1 MRKKI
6 STFLFALAASVGMMN
21 AAMEGKLPGAFSVDE
36 EGTRV
41 YFSKGN
47 LQYNSNNQQWQ
58 FADKQFGYVGS
69 NAAGNTSV
77 NETGIADNSGIVD
90 LFCWVGA
97 SSGFT
102 GLAQY
107 GITSSSDYSGYGSVD
122 EPLKSDWGT
131 TINTD
136 WRTLTLDEWGYIFTT
151 NTPGSSANGVAMP
164 CYTMA
169 KILTDGDGTEG
180 KDKNI
185 CGVILFPDDFNDGG
199 NAVSGVTWG
208 TINDAISD
216 ANNRTQCTTEG
227 WNTLENMGCVFLP
240 DAGMRWG
247 SSPYTGAGYWSSSLY
262 SDYSPYALNVNILS
276 EDIGFGVNPRYLGFS
291 VRLVTSGIQTVE
303 RWEDT
308 EDLTDSDD
316 ARWTGSTGV
325 VGEGETVKFG
335 ELYITSG
342 TDENRQQLTV
352 QENATLEVAHLT
364 MNDYAQIIVEE
375 GGKLIVTS
383 EQGIDATSVDNILLK
398 TSGTAQAA
406 LLFNPEVTTNCH
418 PSARLVL
425 RSQSFKNDSKW
436 FYQRFGVP
444 MYNSDVTVKPLNE
457 GSVRSFIKQWDYAAD
472 DWSNWTEITGGH
484 TFTDA
489 VPFRGY
495 MLGSD
500 NAKNAPMTYEFAG
513 QLVGNENANLH
524 FYYGWNFFA
533 NSYAAPIAI
542 KEFINTVQN
551 TAGSDDI
558 QATVYLYQ
566 NLGNDTYT
574 WQAVN
579 LSNAGTTKII
589 GSSVNGPIFETY
601 PSEIKPMQAF
611 LMQLRAAGKT
621 FDQTINYKDDVYNP
635 AMGIAP
641 NAAPARNMQSSNKMN
656 MAVCYAD
663 GYDNISFIESSLFS
677 NDLDNGY
684 DAVKYM
690 NTNSVKLYAMNNEEP
705 MAIVATDNVD
715 GTFIGIDAPKAGN
728 YTMYFYG
735 INGMEYMLV
744 DMQTGA
750 VVKVEE
756 GARYDFFAG
765 EGRNDHRFQIV
776 GVNKIPTAIEQ
787 TEAGKSMKGI
797 YTVTGQYLGEDF
809 NVLPK
814 GLYIVNGVKIIK

>member
-6 STFLFALAASVGMMN
+6 STFLLVLAASVGMMN
-21 AAMEGKLPGAFSVDE
+21 AAMEGKLPGAFTVDE

-47 LQYNSNNQQWQ
+47 LQYNSNNQRWQ
-58 FADKQFGYVGS
+58 FAAEQYGYVG

-107 GITSSSDYSGYGSVD
+107 GITSSSDYSGYGSAD

-131 TINTD
+131 TMGTD
-136 WRTLTLDEWGYIFTT
+136 WRTLTVDEWDYIITT
-151 NTPGSSANGVAMP
+151 NTPGSSANGVATP

-208 TINDAISD
+208 AINDKSD
-216 ANNRTQCTTEG
+216 WSTQCTTEG

-240 DAGMRWG
+240 DAGYFRWG
-247 SSPYTGAGYWSSSLY
+247 TSMQPGCSYWSSSLY
-262 SDYSPYALNVNILS
+262 PGVPSFAFCV
-276 EDIGFGVNPRYLGFS
+276 DIGSKDVEISANNRFVGFF

-303 RWEDT
+303 NWADT

-325 VGEGETVKFG
+325 VDEGETVKFG

-342 TDENRQQLTV
+342 TDENRQQLTIM
-352 QENATLEVAHLT
+352 ENATLEVAHLT

-375 GGKLIVTS
+375 GGKLIVTG

-418 PSARLVL
+418 PDARLVL

-457 GSVRSFIKQWDYAAD
+457 GTVRSFIKQWDYAAD

-542 KEFINTVQN
+542 KDFINTVQN

-566 NLGNDTYT
+566 NLGDDTYT
-574 WQAVN
+574 WQPVN

-589 GSSVNGPIFETY
+589 GSSVNGPIVETY

-635 AMGIAP
+635 AMGIDP
-641 NAAPARNMQSSNKMN
+641 NNAPARNMQSSNKMN

-663 GYDNISFIESSLFS
+663 GYDNISFIESSQFS
-677 NDLDNGY
+677 EEFDNGY

-744 DMQTGA
+744 DMQTGDVMKA
-750 VVKVEE
+750 EE
-756 GARYDFFAG
+756 GARYDFFAE